1 MSKRQVGK
9 FWPSVLI
16 AVVLFSGAYYYPL
29 PYYVSMPGDAVEL
42 APIISVENRFP
53 EEGTFML
60 TTVRMG
66 GANVFNYSLAKWD
79 SYKDI
84 IPKEEI
90 LAHYEDEE
98 EYTQRQ
104 LHVMKASQES
114 AILVAY
120 RLANK
125 PVEVYN
131 DGIMVVQTVE
141 NMPGRVHFDFGDM
154 ITHVDG
160 TSIETSEELITYLQ
174 DKQVGDSVEITYL
187 RGEKE
192 NTVNVHLVDLP
203 LTEQEKAENAPP
215 RAGIGISLVTQR
227 RVKEDPPVEI
237 NTERIGGPSAGLMFT
252 LEIYNQL
259 TKEDITKG
267 HRIAGTGTINADGVV
282 GRIGGIH
289 QKIVAADKAKAAF
302 FFAPHVKGVE
312 GSNYDVAVRAAED
325 IGTNMKVIPVE
336 TVQDALD
343 YLASIPVKEKNK

>member
-42 APIISVENRFP
+42 APIINVENRYP
-53 EEGTFML
+53 EQGTFML

-120 RLANK
+120 KLADKAVKVFN
-125 PVEVYN
+125 E
-131 DGIMVVQTVE
+131 GIMVVQTVKGL
-141 NMPGRVHFDFGDM
+141 PGREHFEFGD
-154 ITHVDG
+154 IVTHVDG
-160 TSIETSEELITYLQ
+160 KRIDTSDEVITYIQ
-174 DKQVGDSVEITYL
+174 NKQVGDPVEITYL
-187 RGEKE
+187 REETEKKV
-192 NTVNVHLVDLP
+192 TVNLVGLP
-203 LTEQEKAENAPP
+203 LTEEEKAENATP
-215 RAGIGISLVTQR
+215 RPGIGISLVPKRQ
-227 RVKEDPPVEI
+227 VEEDPPVEI

-267 HRIAGTGTINADGVV
+267 YRIAGTGTINEDGVV

-289 QKIVAADKAKAAF
+289 QKIVAASKAKATI
-302 FFAPHVKGVE
+302 FFAPHEEGAQ
-312 GSNYDVAVRAAED
+312 GSNYEVAVRAAED
-325 IGTNMKVIPVE
+325 IGTDMKVIPVD
-336 TVQDALD
+336 TVQDALKF
-343 YLASIPVKEKNK
+343 LAALPLKEK

>member
-1 MSKRQVGK
+1 MSKRRVGK
-9 FWPSVLI
+9 FWPSFFI
-16 AVVLFSGAYYYPL
+16 AIVLFSGAYYYPL
-29 PYYVSMPGDAVEL
+29 PYYISMPGDAVEL
-42 APIISVENRFP
+42 APIVNVENRYP

-84 IPKEEI
+84 IPKEVI

-98 EYTQRQ
+98 EYTERQ

-141 NMPGRVHFDFGDM
+141 NMPGREHFEFGDM
-154 ITHVDG
+154 ITQVDG
-160 TSIETSEELITYLQ
+160 TAIETSEQLITYLQ
-174 DKQVGDSVEITYL
+174 DKQVGDSVDITYL
-187 RGEKE
+187 RREKE
-192 NTVNVHLVDLP
+192 NKVTVHLAELP
-203 LTEQEKAENAPP
+203 MTEEEKAENAPP
-215 RAGIGISLVTQR
+215 RAGIGISLITQR
-227 RVKEDPPVEI
+227 RVKEEPPVEI
-237 NTERIGGPSAGLMFT
+237 NTERIGGPSAGLMFS

-267 HRIAGTGTINADGVV
+267 YRIAGTGTINADGVV

-289 QKIVAADKAKAAF
+289 QKIVAADEAKAAI
-302 FFAPHVKGVE
+302 FFAPHEKGVT
-312 GSNYDVAVRAAED
+312 GSNYEVAVKAAKD
-325 IGTNMKVIPVE
+325 IGTDMKVIPVD
-336 TVQDALD
+336 TVHDALD
-343 YLASIPVKEKNK
+343 YLASLPVKGK

>member
-9 FWPSVLI
+9 FWPSLFI
-16 AVVLFSGAYYYPL
+16 AIVLFSGAYYYPL

-42 APIISVENRFP
+42 APIISVENRYP
-53 EEGTFML
+53 EEGAFML

-98 EYTQRQ
+98 EYTRRQ

-125 PVEVYN
+125 PVEVFN
-131 DGIMVVQTVE
+131 DGIMVVQTVKG
-141 NMPGRVHFDFGDM
+141 MPGREHFEFGDL

-160 TSIETSEELITYLQ
+160 KSIVTSDELITYIQ
-174 DKQVGDSVEITYL
+174 EKHIGDPVEIAYL
-187 RGEKE
+187 RDKKEKKV
-192 NTVNVHLVDLP
+192 TVHLVELP
-203 LTEQEKAENAPP
+203 LTEEEKALNAPP

-227 RVKEDPPVEI
+227 RVREEPPVEI

-259 TKEDITKG
+259 TQVDITKG
-267 HRIAGTGTINADGVV
+267 YRIAGTGTINADGVV

-302 FFAPHVKGVE
+302 FFAPHEEGVE
-312 GSNYDVAVRAAED
+312 GSNYEVAVRAAED

-343 YLASIPVKEKNK
+343 YLASLPVKEKK